1 MTAPAV
7 TNFSATPVTTT
18 VAALPLSNCPVL
30 VVISTFETVKLP
42 GSVVTVNGSGS
53 ETCVFASI
61 FGIKI
66 ASNKLFDDDAWQ
78 KYGGI
83 LVGSL
88 MQ

>member
-1 MTAPAV
+1 
-7 TNFSATPVTTT
+7 
-18 VAALPLSNCPVL
+18 
-30 VVISTFETVKLP
+30 VKLP